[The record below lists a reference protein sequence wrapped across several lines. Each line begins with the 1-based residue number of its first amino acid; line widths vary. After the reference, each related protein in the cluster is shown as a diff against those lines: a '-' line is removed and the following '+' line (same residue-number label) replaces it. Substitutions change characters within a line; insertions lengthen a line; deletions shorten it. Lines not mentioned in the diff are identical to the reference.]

1 MTRLQEQ
8 AATAANRNIVERP
21 RLTRLLDDTSARVIL
36 LLAPAGY
43 GKTTLARQWIGSK
56 SHAWYQ
62 ATPSATDVA
71 TLVLGLSRC
80 LGDKHRTARCTV
92 AEWLKITPEP
102 QRNAE
107 TAAEL
112 LSQCCLRSE
121 KVVWLV
127 IDDYHLLLS
136 HESERLVQELVSQTD
151 LRLLLTTRS
160 RPQWI
165 TARDVL
171 YGHVHELDQQA
182 LSMTDDEAA
191 SVLSDERSAFI
202 SYSYGWPAV
211 LALAAIAKTGPPPET
226 ERLPSDLHDF
236 FAEELFATLSDRDSR
251 NLCRLALLPDLSP
264 QLVRNLFDDA
274 AEEVLTVGINSG
286 FVVGR
291 GRAVPEL
298 HPLLRSF
305 LREKLALQDDNA
317 REAVIGDAL
326 GVLLGAGRWE
336 DAFDLAMRFDHF
348 DVAFL
353 EELLARSLSDLLEHG
368 RIETVRQWCESGR
381 ATGLLSPLFE
391 LLEAETLFR
400 EGWHERA
407 FIMAARASTELRD
420 SPLLAEALCL
430 AGQSAHLADLPEDAR
445 QYFAEARHHAQ
456 TETDLQRALWGQFTT
471 TVELGDTGA
480 GEILQEF
487 EDAGTASIDHLV
499 RTQNGWLYLRMKTGS
514 LLAALDSARPIF
526 PLVQQARDPLIRVSF
541 LNIYAGTLRLTSR
554 YKASSEAI
562 AMAFE
567 DIDSYRLGFARPH
580 LLLTKAAVHGAVGE
594 FNQARRALDEV
605 DDLTSGTK
613 DAYSA
618 LGSATSRCRLF
629 LMEGAV
635 ADAAAATQRPC
646 RETLT
651 PGQRAEYLASRAL
664 ALDLLGDDE
673 EASELLKR
681 AENLCADTES
691 DILCEWVRVLMMLR
705 RDEEVGRSLIVQAFA
720 RTLELGLTDT
730 VILGYRVDSR
740 ILEELARHETFR
752 SELVRILEAAHDYSR
767 ASAIGIRLER
777 PVTGPDTLTGR
788 EQEVFALICEG
799 HSNNEIASVLFLST
813 ATVKAHVRN
822 ILKKLGVRT
831 RTEAAILGAKRNLA
845 NG

>member
-1 MTRLQEQ
+1 MTRLHEQ
-8 AATAANRNIVERP
+8 AATAANRNIIERP
-21 RLTRLLDDTSARVIL
+21 RLTRMLDETSARVIL

-43 GKTTLARQWIGSK
+43 GKTTLARQWIASR
-56 SHAWYQ
+56 SHGWYQ

-71 TLVLGLSRC
+71 ALVLGLSRC
-80 LGDKHRTARCTV
+80 LSDEHSKARCTT

-102 QRNAE
+102 QRNVEA
-107 TAAEL
+107 AAEL

-160 RPQWI
+160 RPDWI

-171 YGHVHELDQQA
+171 YGHVYELGQQA

-211 LALAAIAKTGPPPET
+211 LALAAIANTGPPPET
-226 ERLPSDLHDF
+226 DRLPSDLHDF
-236 FAEELFATLSDRDSR
+236 FAEELFATLSDRDSG

-264 QLVRNLFDDA
+264 QLVRNLFGDA
-274 AEEVLTVGINSG
+274 AEEVLAVGINSG
-286 FVVGR
+286 FLVGR

-298 HPLLRSF
+298 HPLLRRF
-305 LREKLALQDDNA
+305 LREKLALHDDRA
-317 REAVIGDAL
+317 RDAVIGDAL
-326 GVLLGAGRWE
+326 RVLLEAGRWE
-336 DAFDLAMRFDHF
+336 DAFDLAMRFDRL

-368 RIETVRQWCESGR
+368 RIETVRRWCESGR

-407 FIMAARASTELRD
+407 FIMAGRASTELQD

-456 TETDLQRALWGQFTT
+456 TEADLQRALWGQFTT
-471 TVELGDTGA
+471 TVELGDAGA
-480 GEILQEF
+480 AEILQEF
-487 EDAGTASIDHLV
+487 EGAGTASIDHLV
-499 RTQNGWLYLRMKTGS
+499 RTQNGWLYLQMKTGS
-514 LLAALDSARPIF
+514 LLVALDGARPIF
-526 PLVQQARDPLIRVSF
+526 SLVQRARDPLIRVSF
-541 LNIYAGTLRLTSR
+541 LNIYAGTLRLAGR
-554 YKASSEAI
+554 YKASAEAI
-562 AMAFE
+562 SMAFE
-567 DIDSYRLGFARPH
+567 DIESYRLDFARPH

-594 FNQARRALDEV
+594 FTQAHRALAEV
-605 DDLTSGTK
+605 DDLTSGTQ

-618 LGSATSRCRLF
+618 LGSATSRCRLL
-629 LMEGAV
+629 LMEGAA
-635 ADAAAATQRPC
+635 ADAAAATQKAC
-646 RETLT
+646 RETLA

-664 ALDLLGDDE
+664 ALDLLGDGE
-673 EASELLKR
+673 QASELLKR
-681 AENLCADTES
+681 ADNLCAEPES

-705 RDEEVGRSLIVQAFA
+705 RDEEVGRSMIYQAFA
-720 RTLELGLTDT
+720 HTLELGLTDT
-730 VILGYRVDSR
+730 VILGYRVDPR

-752 SELVRILEAAHDYSR
+752 SELTVILEAAHDYSR
-767 ASAIGIRLER
+767 ASAVGIKLER
-777 PVTGPDTLTGR
+777 PVSGPDTLTGR

-799 HSNNEIASVLFLST
+799 RNNKEIASVLFLST
-813 ATVKAHVRN
+813 ATVKVHVRN

-831 RTEAAILGAKRNLA
+831 RTEAAILGAKRSLA
-845 NG
+845 ES